1 MNDKIIDL
9 LPFKGTDGRDGRPG
23 IRGLSGMVSYVS
35 KQVYEDLHFNF
46 TSLLIM
52 TLEWEMQELKF

>member
-23 IRGLSGMVSYVS
+23 IRGLSGMVSYVL
-35 KQVYEDLHFNF
+35 KQVYEDFNF